1 MNQRESLNIQ
11 NQSIEGAVTCVMSY
25 LKATQREKKGRERR
39 NQIEKEETKMKKQVC
54 ESRNMNLRKKR
65 AQGKI
70 AKWSKTID
78 YMCDMEIVRV
88 WQKHMEQGEQ
98 IRKMEKPRKSEIN

>member
-39 NQIEKEETKMKKQVC
+39 NQIEKRGNE
-54 ESRNMNLRKKR
+54 N
-65 AQGKI
+65 
-70 AKWSKTID
+70 
-78 YMCDMEIVRV
+78 
-88 WQKHMEQGEQ
+88 
-98 IRKMEKPRKSEIN
+98 